1 MLSLLNNAI
10 SPHYCCSCGKIGAV
24 LCEHCKYDIIQ
35 ELGVQC
41 FACLRP
47 VGRFGD
53 VCQAC
58 RVYYARAWF
67 IGLHRH
73 VLRELLARYKFKRV
87 KSANAVLAL
96 LLHQALPELPAG
108 VVVACVPTVRP
119 HVRERGY
126 DHAELMAKEFARL
139 RGLTYHNPLRR
150 ATNTRQLGAARSV
163 RLQQAKRAF
172 FSKKAKACVYLLI
185 DDVST
190 TGATVNYAAKALK
203 DAGALGVWVATITR
217 EPLD

>member
-1 MLSLLNNAI
+1 MLSLLNNAT
-10 SPHYCCSCGKIGAV
+10 SPHYCCSCGKIGSA
-24 LCEHCKYDIIQ
+24 LCDRCNCDIIT
-35 ELGVQC
+35 ELIVQC
-41 FACLRP
+41 FTCLRP

-53 VCQAC
+53 ICSTC
-58 RVYYARAWF
+58 KVYYSLGWY
-67 IGLHRH
+67 IGLHRQ

-87 KSANAVLAL
+87 KSNAAILAR
-96 LLHQALPELPAG
+96 LLHQAVPELPAG
-108 VVVACVPTVRP
+108 ILVACVPTVKP

-126 DHAELMAKEFARL
+126 AHAELLAKEFARL
-139 RGLTYHNPLRR
+139 RGLTYDNPLRR

-163 RLQQAKRAF
+163 RLQQAKQAF
-172 FSKKAKACVYLLI
+172 FAKKAKAGLYLLI

-190 TGATVNYAAKALK
+190 TGATVNYAAKTLK